1 MPNSNVLF
9 LQLEMFRQTAAYS
22 FQPPDRPGFRY
33 QQMMMMAAGTK
44 MMMMMVT
51 KAKSVVTKMV
61 IFLI

>member
-1 MPNSNVLF
+1 
-9 LQLEMFRQTAAYS
+9 MFRQTAAYS
-22 FQPPDRPGFRY
+22 FKPPDRPGFRY

-51 KAKSVVTKMV
+51 KTKSVVTKMV